1 MAVLQL
7 LRVDIGRRKC
17 GICLTNI
24 GSDDVV
30 ANVCRSQAPNY
41 VSLEQVED
49 PAKNPA
55 ESSVFTSRFKHSAG
69 DLGCCLP
76 VLKVNIGCRRDS
88 GEGLCV
94 CKCTACEPD
103 VSRRVCKRC
112 PCTGEEELV
121 YRPVSTFVCTFG
133 SQSRVHVHARSLYC
147 TQASLTSAVRQMQ
160 LQQGR
165 LRGGGW

>member
-1 MAVLQL
+1 MEGLSDWFSPIDCGAAPGGMAVLQL

-17 GICLTNI
+17 CIRLTNI

-30 ANVCRSQAPNY
+30 ANSCRSQAPNC

-49 PAKNPA
+49 PA

-76 VLKVNIGCRRDS
+76 VVKVNIGGRRDS

-94 CKCTACEPD
+94 GKCTACKP
-103 VSRRVCKRC
+103 VSRRSARGRKGCMEI
-112 PCTGEEELV
+112 CTPHLTFNHCSCLV
-121 YRPVSTFVCTFG
+121 FTRKQKVNK
-133 SQSRVHVHARSLYC
+133 
-147 TQASLTSAVRQMQ
+147 
-160 LQQGR
+160 
-165 LRGGGW
+165 

>member
-1 MAVLQL
+1 MLQL

-17 GICLTNI
+17 GIRLTNI

-30 ANVCRSQAPNY
+30 GGHRVSRSQVPNC

-49 PAKNPA
+49 PAKKPA

-76 VLKVNIGCRRDS
+76 VVKVNIGGRGDS

-94 CKCTACEPD
+94 STCTACEPG
-103 VSRRVCKRC
+103 VSRRYARGRKGLWRYV
-112 PCTGEEELV
+112 PPTSL
-121 YRPVSTFVCTFG
+121 STTV
-133 SQSRVHVHARSLYC
+133 RVWCLPEQTR
-147 TQASLTSAVRQMQ
+147 
-160 LQQGR
+160 
-165 LRGGGW
+165 